1 MTLGGGARDTCA
13 VASEG
18 GAACAGNTSYRKPEV
33 TREES
38 YSWAGEEKLVL
49 GNCLLLLLLLLA
61 CWTVVPS
68 LYSGLCGLFAP
79 ATSKVLPSLPQAILQ
94 QACTPLPRE
103 NFAPVNFSKLFAEQN
118 SIGSIL

>member
-79 ATSKVLPSLPQAILQ
+79 ATSKVLPSLPLTILQ
-94 QACTPLPRE
+94 QACTPLPSPKR
-103 NFAPVNFSKLFAEQN
+103 KLCSCQFISEQN